1 MTLRASLWVPADV
14 HFIVRL
20 PSNNQFFRQSCR
32 ISRIFFCAVMQLAS
46 SGNHNDD
53 GNEKLSQKNSEC
65 AAGILA
71 GFFAFLLHG

>member
-32 ISRIFFCAVMQLAS
+32 ISSFLFLR
-46 SGNHNDD
+46 GNAT
-53 GNEKLSQKNSEC
+53 SE
-65 AAGILA
+65 LRQPQQ
-71 GFFAFLLHG
+71 